1 MDDYVFGSGGKP
13 WREGTPDGM
22 DRYVVV
28 WHEVPGEPFL
38 VGSRHV
44 DVVEAVDRK
53 DALDR
58 FLDAHG
64 RARVEECST
73 EFDFVLHHDTI
84 DAQTRNLMS
93 EIRLMRREWER
104 EAGEKGPKAD
114 WHAPIVCLVSF
125 VVAFLAS
132 SVVTYLL
139 PRIL

>member
-1 MDDYVFGSGGKP
+1 MDDYVFGAGWES

-38 VGSRHV
+38 VGPRHI

-64 RARVEECST
+64 HARVEECST
-73 EFDFVLHHDTI
+73 ELDFVLHHDTI
-84 DAQTRNLMS
+84 DAQTESVLR
-93 EIRLMRREWER
+93 EIRLMRRAWER
-104 EAGEKGPKAD
+104 EAGEEGPKD
-114 WHAPIVCLVSF
+114 GWHTPIVCLVSF

-132 SVVTYLL
+132 SVVTCLL
-139 PRIL
+139 PRIF